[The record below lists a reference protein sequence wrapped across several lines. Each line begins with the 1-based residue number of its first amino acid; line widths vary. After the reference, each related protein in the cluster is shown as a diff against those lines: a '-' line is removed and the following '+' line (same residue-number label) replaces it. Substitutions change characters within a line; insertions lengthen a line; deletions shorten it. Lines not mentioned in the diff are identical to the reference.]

1 MSVAFKSR
9 TFLLILIQN
18 TFMKYF
24 LIFSV
29 ILTSIFTSCEQKTNS
44 GDNNSDKV
52 DLDTT
57 IQELPAS
64 HNMMHEIENN
74 ISELNEVRSLR
85 WEKTIDDNSE
95 FREVHAYMND
105 QGVPSKMVQYFSMGN
120 FQEQGENHFYFN
132 NSEVIAVVKKADVWI
147 DSNTVVYKETET
159 YYEDGK
165 PVFSRIRSSDYAD
178 QITDVEWKKI
188 RPVSNKSEL
197 EIVDNILKGKGR
209 FKTHFI
215 SVIKGKEQL
224 FLLLGEPKNENR
236 YVTTVLADHR
246 VPFVNNLLHNLEAY
260 KFRPIDIK
268 FQVVGGNGRPEFRML
283 TSAKWVD

>member
-1 MSVAFKSR
+1 
-9 TFLLILIQN
+9 
-18 TFMKYF
+18 MKYF
-24 LIFSV
+24 FFCSV
-29 ILTSIFTSCEQKTNS
+29 ILTSIIVSCEQKTK
-44 GDNNSDKV
+44 NNSNTPESTDI
-52 DLDTT
+52 DTT
-57 IQELPAS
+57 ILELPAS
-64 HNMMHEIENN
+64 HDMMLEIENN

-105 QGVPSKMVQYFSMGN
+105 QGVPSKMVEYFSMGN
-120 FQEQGENHFYFN
+120 FQEQGERYFYFN
-132 NSEVIAVVKKADVWI
+132 NSEILAVVKKADVWI
-147 DSNTVVYKETET
+147 DSNTVIYKETET
-159 YYEDGK
+159 YYKDGK
-165 PVFSRIRSSDYAD
+165 PTLSRIRSSDYAD
-178 QITDVEWKKI
+178 QITDVEWKRI

-197 EIVDNILKGKGR
+197 EIVDNILKGEGR

-283 TSAKWVD
+283 TSAKWAD